1 MSHIA
6 SPEEMYLHPVSE
18 MSGQLA
24 QLEVEMG
31 RIAGCEKVAR
41 VEEVVVPP
49 VQGQACA
56 GQGLGQAG
64 LADDHQLPGGGG
76 PAHSPGSGEE

>member
-6 SPEEMYLHPVSE
+6 SPEEMYLHPLSE

-41 VEEVVVPP
+41 VEEVVV
-49 VQGQACA
+49 
-56 GQGLGQAG
+56 
-64 LADDHQLPGGGG
+64 
-76 PAHSPGSGEE
+76 GSVWAVLQEM